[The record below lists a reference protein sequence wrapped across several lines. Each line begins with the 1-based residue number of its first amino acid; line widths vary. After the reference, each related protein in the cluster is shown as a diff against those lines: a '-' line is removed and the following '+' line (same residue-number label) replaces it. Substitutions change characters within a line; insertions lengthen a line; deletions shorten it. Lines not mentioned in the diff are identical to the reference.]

1 LPTGQLSLT
10 STNHL
15 KRKETDSMYLPRP
28 SESNHR
34 PVPAGTW
41 PAVCYR
47 VIDLGTQ
54 DTTYQGE
61 RKEQHKVLLSFE
73 ITDPECVTEDGK
85 PMAIHQRYTWS
96 MHEKAT
102 LRKHLEAWRA
112 LPFTDKDFG
121 KGGFNIRKLLG
132 VPCMLSII
140 HNTTNERTF
149 ANIGAIAKLPK
160 GMKAGELVNEKVYIS
175 LEPEEFD
182 REAFAKLADGLKST
196 IMSTPEYRRLSS
208 NGGDPDHDATSD
220 LGRSADDQIPF

>member
-1 LPTGQLSLT
+1 
-10 STNHL
+10 
-15 KRKETDSMYLPRP
+15 MYLPRP
-28 SESNHR
+28 SESNFK

-41 PAVCYR
+41 PAVRYR

-54 DTTYQGE
+54 ESAFQGE

-85 PMAIHQRYTWS
+85 PMVIHQRYTWS

-121 KGGFNIRKLLG
+121 KGGFGVRKLLG

-140 HNTTNERTF
+140 HNVTNERTY

-160 GMKAGELVNEKVYIS
+160 GMKAGELVNEKVYVS

-182 REAFAKLADGLKST
+182 REAFAKLADSLKST
-196 IMSTPEYRRLSS
+196 IMSSPEYRRLFS
-208 NGGDPDHDATSD
+208 NGDDRDYDASSSD
-220 LGRSADDQIPF
+220 LGRSADAIPF